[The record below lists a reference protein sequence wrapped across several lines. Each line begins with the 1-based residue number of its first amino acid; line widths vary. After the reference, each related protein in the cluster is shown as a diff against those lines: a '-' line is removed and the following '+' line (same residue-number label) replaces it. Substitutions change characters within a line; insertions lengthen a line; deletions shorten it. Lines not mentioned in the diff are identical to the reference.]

1 MYQVV
6 EQFVSINGEGV
17 CAGELAA
24 FIRFKGCNLSCSYC
38 DTRWANLKDAFCAA
52 VSADDLFAWAKKTGV
67 RNITLTGGEPLLQEN
82 IGELISQLG
91 KNGFRVEIETNGSVS
106 IENLAKSEYRPVFTM
121 DYKLPESGMEQAM
134 DCGNFEYL
142 IYDDTVKF
150 VVGSRNDLLRAL
162 EVMEQY
168 QLRER
173 CHVYLSPVFGKI
185 DPADMV
191 KFMKKNQ
198 LNGVRLQLQLH
209 KFIWN
214 PEKRGV

>member
-52 VSADDLFAWAKKTGV
+52 VSTDDLFAWAKKTGV

>member
-106 IENLAKSEYRPVFTM
+106 IENLAK
-121 DYKLPESGMEQAM
+121 
-134 DCGNFEYL
+134 
-142 IYDDTVKF
+142 
-150 VVGSRNDLLRAL
+150 DLLRAL

-185 DPADMV
+185 DPAAMV

>member
-1 MYQVV
+1 M
-6 EQFVSINGEGV
+6 GE
-17 CAGELAA
+17 
-24 FIRFKGCNLSCSYC
+24 
-38 DTRWANLKDAFCAA
+38 
-52 VSADDLFAWAKKTGV
+52 V